1 MVVAPPAS
9 LQEEEKGTWPGC
21 PCPLS
26 PCRAVARLWLR
37 AGSPLAPSIS
47 TRLVS
52 GRRGKG
58 HKTFIAL
65 ENRQGNVCL
74 G

>member
-1 MVVAPPAS
+1 MAGLSVSPVPVLCRPRPVAPP
-9 LQEEEKGTWPGC
+9 
-21 PCPLS
+21 
-26 PCRAVARLWLR
+26 WLR

-47 TRLVS
+47 TRLMS

-74 G
+74 S